1 MADEPDD
8 SDGRTVQMSA
18 DQLKRLHKE
27 LGLATGEDD
36 APPPK
41 PAPKPIAPPP
51 AARPAAPVSRTAA
64 TAEPP
69 AVARAAAPAPEP
81 EPEPEYSEPE
91 PEPEPEYSEPEPE
104 YSEPEPEYSEPE
116 PEYPEPEPEPAPA
129 PPPKSAKPAPAAKP
143 AKVDKP
149 APPPKPPKPVK
160 APPPPSDESSFA
172 EGGGGLCV
180 IGGIGAIILMAL
192 AVLALLPVFG
202 VDLGLDAGLTLAI
215 GLGGGIATHL
225 FLFLGMI
232 GASRSTNGL
241 ATLVGVFHVIV
252 AGLLAFILVASLVEL
267 EVGGDMVEIFGLL
280 QALLPPTTLLLSG
293 IWGFSA
299 ARGMGPALA
308 GLYGTL
314 AVVAGGTGLAV
325 SILLRMQGGLEPD
338 IAQILTITT
347 VAATAAAALLL
358 AIAMFG
364 PLRRGPALS

>member
-81 EPEPEYSEPE
+81 
-91 PEPEPEYSEPEPE
+91 
-104 YSEPEPEYSEPE
+104 EPEPEYSEPE